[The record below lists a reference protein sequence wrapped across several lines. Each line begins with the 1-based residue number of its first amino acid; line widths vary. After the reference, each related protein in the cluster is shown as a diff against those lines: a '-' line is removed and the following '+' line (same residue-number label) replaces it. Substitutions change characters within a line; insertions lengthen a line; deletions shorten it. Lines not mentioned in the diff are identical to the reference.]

1 MFSLKG
7 QKALVVG
14 VANDQSI
21 AWGCAKAFREQGADV
36 AVTYL
41 NARAEAHVRPLA
53 ESIGSE
59 IILPLDVSIPGQLE
73 AVFAEITARWGRLDT
88 LLHSIAFCPKEDL
101 HGRVVDCSAE
111 GFAKA
116 MDVSVHSFLR
126 MIRLAEPLMGA
137 GGTCM
142 TVSFYGA
149 EKVVE
154 HYNIMGP
161 VKSALESVVRYA
173 AAELG
178 EKRISVHAL
187 SPGPLKTRAASGIAD
202 FDELLNEAAE
212 RAPTHLLASI
222 EDVGAFA
229 AFLAS
234 REAANVTGGVHQID
248 GGYSIIGLKTPALT
262 LRSASLRRKSALPFP
277 TRAPPA
283 TAGHQRSGRRQ
294 PAIAGRRNAPAHRPA

>member
-1 MFSLKG
+1 MHEGARMFSLKG

-41 NARAEAHVRPLA
+41 NERAEAHVRPLA
-53 ESIGSE
+53 ESIGAE
-59 IILPLDVSIPGQLE
+59 LILPLDVSIPGQLE
-73 AVFAEITARWGRLDT
+73 AVFGEITARWGRLDT
-88 LLHSIAFCPKEDL
+88 LLHSIAFCPREDL

-126 MIRLAEPLMGA
+126 MIHLAEPLMGA

-202 FDELLNEAAE
+202 FDELLNEAAA

-248 GGYSIIGLKTPALT
+248 GGYSIIG
-262 LRSASLRRKSALPFP
+262 
-277 TRAPPA
+277 
-283 TAGHQRSGRRQ
+283 
-294 PAIAGRRNAPAHRPA
+294 